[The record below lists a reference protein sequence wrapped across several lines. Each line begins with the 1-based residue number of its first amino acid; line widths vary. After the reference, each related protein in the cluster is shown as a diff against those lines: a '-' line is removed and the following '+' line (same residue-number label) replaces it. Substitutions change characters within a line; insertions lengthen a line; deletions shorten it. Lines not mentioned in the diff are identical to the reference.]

1 MISVYLLLDCP
12 YFCYVCLSLYVRIML
27 LCTHNVIV
35 RTYLIDNHNNT
46 FVSFYNFAL
55 KFIFKPKNK

>member
-1 MISVYLLLDCP
+1 
-12 YFCYVCLSLYVRIML
+12 ML

-55 KFIFKPKNK
+55 NFIFKPKNK